1 MGFYLKK
8 ALQDILD
15 NRLLNIVAIIT
26 ISLSILII
34 SAFGLFFINA
44 DEIINSWKKGIR
56 IMAYLEPGVHSSKI
70 GPLKEKIETMY
81 GIQSVHFISKEDA
94 LKRLKALMQRQSGLL
109 DNLKENPLPNAF
121 EILLLPVTGTEDHL
135 ENMARQIESLED
147 IDDVEYGQ
155 HWMDRV
161 SSFLSLFR
169 FAGLAMG
176 GLFFMATIF
185 IVANTIRLV
194 LYSRREEIDIMRLVG
209 ATDRFIK
216 APFYIEGLI
225 QGFSGAM
232 IGLGILF
239 VTYSIANANLNE
251 LAWSAN
257 FRMKFFSPEYTL
269 FITFASMMMGLIGC
283 YLSLKQFLK
292 N

>member
-8 ALQDILD
+8 AFQDISD

-56 IMAYLEPGVHSSKI
+56 VMAYLEPGAPPSKI
-70 GPLKEKIETMY
+70 GQLKEKIETMY

-94 LKRLKALMQRQSGLL
+94 LKRLKALMQRQTGLL
-109 DNLKENPLPNAF
+109 ENLKENPLPDAF
-121 EILLLPVTGTEDHL
+121 EILLLPVSGTENHL
-135 ENMARQIESLED
+135 ENVARQIESLEG

-155 HWMDRV
+155 HWMGRV

-239 VTYSIANANLNE
+239 VTYSIANANFNE

-257 FRMKFFSPEYTL
+257 FRMKFFSLEYTL
-269 FITFASMMMGLIGC
+269 IITFASMMMGLIGC

>member
-1 MGFYLKK
+1 
-8 ALQDILD
+8 
-15 NRLLNIVAIIT
+15 
-26 ISLSILII
+26 
-34 SAFGLFFINA
+34 
-44 DEIINSWKKGIR
+44 
-56 IMAYLEPGVHSSKI
+56 MAYLEPKAHASKI
-70 GPLKEKIETMY
+70 APLKEKIETLY
-81 GIQSVHFISKEDA
+81 GVQSVHFISKKDA
-94 LKRLKALMQRQSGLL
+94 LKKLKEILRRQSGIL
-109 DNLKENPLPNAF
+109 DDLKENPLPNAF
-121 EILLLPVTGTEDHL
+121 EIILLPTTGTDDHL

-147 IDDVEYGQ
+147 IDQVEYGQ
-155 HWMDRV
+155 HWMGRV

-216 APFYIEGLI
+216 APFYIEGVI
-225 QGFSGAM
+225 QGLSGAL

-239 VTYSIANANLNE
+239 IIYSIANANFNE
-251 LAWSAN
+251 MAWSAN
-257 FRMKFFSPEYTL
+257 FRMTFFPLTYTL
-269 FITFASMMMGLIGC
+269 IITFASMMMGLIGC